1 VYNQR
6 RNSPAK
12 ANINVAAFM
21 ARLKSLLKKQAFSKN
36 MQKIPQWLKPPLILL
51 AYTGTEVPA
60 YRPNEFS
67 ASCKV
72 VS

>member
-1 VYNQR
+1 
-6 RNSPAK
+6 
-12 ANINVAAFM
+12 M

-36 MQKIPQWLKPPLILL
+36 MQKIPQWLKPQLILL